1 MLASIRVTSGPA
13 TTPKKSRSAKHSAWT
28 MNVSTRRTTH
38 RLRGIV
44 SERDSQLRLQ
54 TSVRLRWLAVLG
66 QLIAVGL
73 VTAVYGFPMPVG
85 SCLILI
91 AMSAWLNVFLSIRFP
106 ARHRLSITFATSL
119 LAYDILQLAGLL
131 FLTGG
136 IQNPFMFLMVVPV
149 TVSAGT
155 LPLRSTLLLGL
166 ITLVAATI
174 LVTQHFELPWFEGGR
189 LDLPRD
195 YKIGMLAALVAT
207 TIFMAFYAWRI
218 SKESRQMSAAL
229 AATDMVLASEQRLHA
244 LDGLAAA
251 AAHELGTPLS
261 TIVLV
266 AKELQRDLGGGS
278 RYDED
283 LELLRSQALRC
294 REILQKL
301 TRSPDEQ
308 DPMHTTVSI
317 REILD
322 ESSAAHRMSGKRIV
336 IGAGPVL
343 GADGKGRDEPV
354 GERRPGVIYGFGNII
369 ENAVDFAASAVEI
382 DAKWSGAEVAVTI
395 SDDGPGFPPEL
406 MDAIGEPYI
415 SSRRFDTKR
424 EADHSGLGLG
434 IFIAKTLL
442 ERSGATVTY
451 SNRLEP
457 LTGAIIRVS
466 WPRSAFEARYNQ
478 TAALE
483 LPNAG
488 IPAV

>member
-1 MLASIRVTSGPA
+1 M
-13 TTPKKSRSAKHSAWT
+13 
-28 MNVSTRRTTH
+28 
-38 RLRGIV
+38 
-44 SERDSQLRLQ
+44 
-54 TSVRLRWLAVLG
+54 
-66 QLIAVGL
+66 
-73 VTAVYGFPMPVG
+73 
-85 SCLILI
+85 
-91 AMSAWLNVFLSIRFP
+91 
-106 ARHRLSITFATSL
+106 
-119 LAYDILQLAGLL
+119 
-131 FLTGG
+131 
-136 IQNPFMFLMVVPV
+136 
-149 TVSAGT
+149 
-155 LPLRSTLLLGL
+155 
-166 ITLVAATI
+166 
-174 LVTQHFELPWFEGGR
+174 
-189 LDLPRD
+189 DLPRD